1 MPVKQMTGTEREENA
16 GSRGEPHRKGT
27 LYGVGVGPGD
37 PELMTLKAVRLIREN
52 EVIALPGEIPEK
64 TAAYRIAVQAVPE
77 LAEKKLIPILFP
89 MTMDRAEQQ
98 KEHERGAEKL
108 KRLLDTGRN
117 VVFLTLGD
125 PSIYSTF
132 SYVQQLVE
140 ADGYPAE
147 MVSGVPSF
155 CAAAAA
161 LDTPLAAWTE
171 PLHVIPAAHRL
182 REPLD
187 QPGTYVLMKSGSRM
201 KEVKDLLRK
210 TGHTAKMVQNCGMPG
225 EKKYQSLEEIPD
237 DAGYFSLILARRGN

>member
-77 LAEKKLIPILFP
+77 LAEKKLIPIFFP

-147 MVSGVPSF
+147 MVSGVPPPS
-155 CAAAAA
+155 APPRQ
-161 LDTPLAAWTE
+161 PLTRRS
-171 PLHVIPAAHRL
+171 PRG
-182 REPLD
+182 R
-187 QPGTYVLMKSGSRM
+187 SRCM
-201 KEVKDLLRK
+201 
-210 TGHTAKMVQNCGMPG
+210 
-225 EKKYQSLEEIPD
+225 
-237 DAGYFSLILARRGN
+237 